1 MGVIFCVKK
10 IKAWSSAQIDKTNMK
25 LKNLLDYVKD
35 VLLKIVTYMHF
46 QKVVLYIQSDDQAG
60 P

>member
-1 MGVIFCVKK
+1 
-10 IKAWSSAQIDKTNMK
+10 MK

-35 VLLKIVTYMHF
+35 VLLKIFTYMYF